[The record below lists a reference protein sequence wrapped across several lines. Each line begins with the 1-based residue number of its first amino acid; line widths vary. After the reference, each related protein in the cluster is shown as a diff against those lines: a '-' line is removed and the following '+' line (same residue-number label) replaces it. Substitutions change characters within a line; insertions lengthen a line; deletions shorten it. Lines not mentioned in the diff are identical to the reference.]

1 MKIFKRNKYGYK
13 DCQYQHYQFL
23 IIKGKTLL
31 HLMYGDEGPCLN
43 NRISILTSFLAPDHL
58 FGMSVEFKGYS
69 WSFYLFSNYEEI
81 SPVEE
86 AYKIV
91 LGGLR

>member
-1 MKIFKRNKYGYK
+1 MKIFKHNKYGYNGY
-13 DCQYQHYQFL
+13 QYHHYQFL

-31 HLMYGDEGPCLN
+31 HLMYDDENPCPN
-43 NRISILTSFLAPDHL
+43 TGIRIFTSFLTPDHL

-91 LGGLR
+91 LGG